1 MKKISNN
8 KTTTC
13 TLILLHEVWMDKKQT
28 YKIEH
33 ILFNHRMQSL
43 KLLLAKSFWQV
54 SFDFYSVT
62 LLSHNCLYNYIHVYW
77 SY

>member
-43 KLLLAKSFWQV
+43 ELLLAKSFWQV
-54 SFDFYSVT
+54 IF
-62 LLSHNCLYNYIHVYW
+62 
-77 SY
+77 